1 MYPCISKMKQKMS
14 NLDIL
19 LPRIVP
25 TSVISNISSF
35 EVGEDVKGYGPL
47 LEREEKYKINCQ
59 RL

>member
-1 MYPCISKMKQKMS
+1 MKQKMS

-19 LPRIVP
+19 LPRIVC
-25 TSVISNISSF
+25 TTVISNISSF
-35 EVGEDVKGYGPL
+35 EVGEDVKGYRPQ